1 MGSILDVTRTV
12 FTNQMFAWPPWSFWL
27 PG

>member
-1 MGSILDVTRTV
+1 MDSILDATRTV